1 LVDYR
6 NPNIV
11 ISSWH
16 RLLHDISH
24 FQDVL
29 TVLEEFGLRTENT
42 TWENAYG
49 LVEGRRAQTAVFS
62 GKDCLAVYAS
72 HSSVEEIYDMIKR
85 VESKFLSKRCSVA
98 YDTAEGAKEQV
109 YSGKA
114 LARLMTPTISK
125 DEVVQVALAG
135 KVFPQ
140 KATRHIVPARPM
152 MTDVPNKWL
161 TGQIDLSEANDLL
174 VRLLSSKK
182 VKRLPGGQILDR
194 RYEEELYIFE

>member
-1 LVDYR
+1 M
-6 NPNIV
+6 
-11 ISSWH
+11 
-16 RLLHDISH
+16 
-24 FQDVL
+24 
-29 TVLEEFGLRTENT
+29 LEEFGLRTENT